1 MNYLYSITI
10 ACLMMSCSTSSRVT
24 QPIFMD
30 VLQVENPPFEV
41 RELSVTP
48 WAAGRQEGGTG
59 LLFKL
64 TLSEPFATLDSIY
77 YNGNT
82 TVWKRDTSQPNAAV
96 YTADQASKK
105 HPKKNLILDGNSQKE
120 YGNTP
125 PIKPTNQA
133 AIFYR
138 KNNRP
143 QVYLVTEI
151 KRLPTINYM

>member
-1 MNYLYSITI
+1 MKPFLSLVTLALLS
-10 ACLMMSCSTSSRVT
+10 ACSSTARTTLPSFMGVT
-24 QPIFMD
+24 
-30 VLQVENPPFEV
+30 QVENPPFEV

-64 TLSEPFATLDSIY
+64 MLSEPFATLDSIY
-77 YNGNT
+77 YSGNT

-96 YTADQASKK
+96 YTANQASKK
-105 HPKKNLILDGNSQKE
+105 YPKKNLILDGNSQKE
-120 YGNTP
+120 YDNTP

>member
-1 MNYLYSITI
+1 
-10 ACLMMSCSTSSRVT
+10 MMSCSTSSRVT

-96 YTADQASKK
+96 YTANQASKK

-125 PIKPTNQA
+125 RIKPTNQA

>member
-1 MNYLYSITI
+1 MKPFLSLVTLALLC
-10 ACLMMSCSTSSRVT
+10 ACSSTARTTSST
-24 QPIFMD
+24 FMGIT
-30 VLQVENPPFEV
+30 QVENPPFEV
-41 RELSVTP
+41 RELSMTP
-48 WAAGRQEGGTG
+48 WAAGREEGGTG
-59 LLFKL
+59 YLFKL

-96 YTADQASKK
+96 YTANQASKN

>member
-1 MNYLYSITI
+1 MKPFLSLVTLALLS
-10 ACLMMSCSTSSRVT
+10 ACSSTARTTLPSFMGVT
-24 QPIFMD
+24 
-30 VLQVENPPFEV
+30 QVENPPFEV

-64 TLSEPFATLDSIY
+64 MLSEPFATLDSIY
-77 YNGNT
+77 YSGNT

-96 YTADQASKK
+96 YTANQASKK
-105 HPKKNLILDGNSQKE
+105 YPKKNLILDGNSQKE

-133 AIFYR
+133 AICYR

>member
-1 MNYLYSITI
+1 MKPFLSLVTLALLS
-10 ACLMMSCSTSSRVT
+10 ACSSTARTTLPSFMGVT
-24 QPIFMD
+24 
-30 VLQVENPPFEV
+30 QVENPPFEV

-64 TLSEPFATLDSIY
+64 MLSEPFATLDSIY
-77 YNGNT
+77 YSGNT

-96 YTADQASKK
+96 YTANQASKK
-105 HPKKNLILDGNSQKE
+105 YPKKNLILDGNFQKE